1 MSIATGVE
9 YKHKRTGIFLGISM
23 AIASSVAIAE
33 DATNLD
39 QLVVTA
45 TGYEQQAAS
54 APASISVIS
63 RDDIES
69 KSYTD
74 LTDALRNV
82 PGVIVTGG
90 GAGDGGVD
98 ISLRGMPANYTLILV
113 DGKRVASRES
123 RPNGN
128 AGYETDWLPPLD
140 AIERIEVV
148 KGPMSTLY
156 GSDAIG
162 GVINIITRKTQ
173 TEWAGSIQQE
183 MTFQTHDDSGN
194 YHQTSFNV
202 TGPLM
207 QDTLGLQLYGRNYSR
222 KEDNILNGY
231 EDKDLNSLTAKLTFT
246 PTADHDFTVEAGR
259 TNQHRVSL
267 MGRTA
272 ASEGCRG
279 GCTNSDTKTTQE
291 HAALSHT
298 GRWELGTTDTFVQ
311 REKTT
316 NKGRDISITNTSA
329 KSTLVVPLNTQTL
342 SLGVNYE
349 HAELNDQNSNQIS
362 DRTQIET
369 TQWAIF
375 AEDEWYAT
383 DELSITGGARL
394 DHNEN
399 YGSHVSPRIYAVWQM
414 TPDLILKGGIS
425 GGFRSPSLR
434 EVTAD
439 WGQTSRGG
447 DVYGNPDLK
456 PETSVSKEVS
466 LNYSGANQLNASITI
481 FHNEF
486 KDKITRVACPST
498 ICTDGPNSFGSDPTY
513 RINVDE
519 AITRGVEASV
529 SRALTRTINANA
541 SYTYTYSEQKTGEYK
556 GEPLTQL
563 PKHLF
568 SAGVDWQN
576 SDKLN
581 SWARITYRGKE
592 SQPNT
597 GPSTSAIVA
606 PSSTMV
612 DTGLAYQLT
621 PAFTLKA
628 GVYNLFN
635 EEIIYDEYGYV
646 ADGRRY
652 TFALN
657 YSF

>member
-1 MSIATGVE
+1 MSRYRIQ
-9 YKHKRTGIFLGISM
+9 
-23 AIASSVAIAE
+23 
-33 DATNLD
+33 DA
-39 QLVVTA
+39 
-45 TGYEQQAAS
+45 
-54 APASISVIS
+54 
-63 RDDIES
+63 
-69 KSYTD
+69 
-74 LTDALRNV
+74 
-82 PGVIVTGG
+82 
-90 GAGDGGVD
+90 
-98 ISLRGMPANYTLILV
+98 
-113 DGKRVASRES
+113 
-123 RPNGN
+123 
-128 AGYETDWLPPLD
+128 
-140 AIERIEVV
+140 
-148 KGPMSTLY
+148 
-156 GSDAIG
+156 
-162 GVINIITRKTQ
+162 
-173 TEWAGSIQQE
+173 
-183 MTFQTHDDSGN
+183 
-194 YHQTSFNV
+194 
-202 TGPLM
+202 
-207 QDTLGLQLYGRNYSR
+207 
-222 KEDNILNGY
+222 
-231 EDKDLNSLTAKLTFT
+231 
-246 PTADHDFTVEAGR
+246 
-259 TNQHRVSL
+259 
-267 MGRTA
+267 
-272 ASEGCRG
+272 
-279 GCTNSDTKTTQE
+279 
-291 HAALSHT
+291 
-298 GRWELGTTDTFVQ
+298 VQ

-399 YGSHVSPRIYAVWQM
+399 YGSHVSPRIYAVWLM

-498 ICTDGPNSFGSDPTY
+498 VCTDGPNSFGSDPTY

-597 GPSTSAIVA
+597 GPSTSAMVA

-628 GVYNLFN
+628 GVYNLFY